1 MLTHK
6 KFLALYMGFLVL
18 LCSSV
23 NGQIIRPYTPIFSQ
37 NIKGATAIFG
47 NTSMQII
54 DNSTANLQKMNES
67 GDAGNGVGGIG
78 FSQFGNDEENM
89 QPVITDFQL
98 PILNIISAAEKW
110 NYNNPNS
117 NLGTGWHTNIN
128 STSNWVNSNG
138 SFGYGTIQNTTIPNA
153 KTNYFFKS
161 VIIATPNLYST
172 FDFSLS
178 YDDGAVVYVNGVE
191 VKRLNMPLGVID
203 YNTAALATNF
213 SFWENFSIPSSYFQ
227 QGANTIAVEIHQV
240 TANSNTCFFDMKLAA
255 TPAYTSNSSTANLVL
270 PAGTN
275 TIKFARLYWGG
286 KIANSTL
293 TSVPDTLKKIK
304 IRKGTAGVYTNLI
317 SVNNSDTYLI
327 NGSTTAYQ
335 SYVDVTNF
343 IQINGTGNYTI
354 AEVPMIEGSAGF
366 GGNYAGWC
374 IVVAYENTLLPL
386 NSIRIYDGFSQIYNN
401 GNFASQTINLSGL
414 NIPSNPLSTNDA
426 VLSTM
431 AWEGDANIS
440 ASTTSPGGDYLKIN
454 GITVHNATNPATN
467 FFNGSISKNGFYT
480 NSKNPDFTNQMGIDI
495 DEIEIGQGFGILPN
509 ATNLQ
514 LEFGTEADKYFP
526 GMFAFSV
533 KMKNPVISISK
544 KVSDANG
551 DGILQNNELLTY
563 TLSGNNAGPGA
574 VYNTMIIDTLP
585 MNVSYVPNSM
595 RIMQAP
601 GIINQTIQTDA
612 YGDDFAYVDNKTGKT
627 YIKFLLGKNASFS
640 EGGILDSGAYY
651 QVTFNVRVNN
661 GVETVRNK
669 ADIFAQSQNGEALS
683 AESSVI
689 IGSAGGPL
697 AVKLLSFS
705 GTLKN
710 NFSTL
715 IWVTESEL
723 NNDYFDV
730 ERSDDGV
737 SFYKRGSVKG
747 SGTSAITKRYQF
759 DDNLN
764 TNSPVVYY
772 RLRIVDL
779 DGKVSYSK
787 IIALRL
793 KGIAND
799 QFSVYPN
806 PFMDN
811 LKISFN
817 VSEDANAQY
826 RIISFDGKEMIVRK
840 VFLQKGTNIVVA
852 KDLSRLAS
860 GNYILEI
867 NTGTEKYIKKI
878 IKK

>member
-1 MLTHK
+1 M
-6 KFLALYMGFLVL
+6 
-18 LCSSV
+18 
-23 NGQIIRPYTPIFSQ
+23 
-37 NIKGATAIFG
+37 
-47 NTSMQII
+47 
-54 DNSTANLQKMNES
+54 
-67 GDAGNGVGGIG
+67 
-78 FSQFGNDEENM
+78 
-89 QPVITDFQL
+89 
-98 PILNIISAAEKW
+98 
-110 NYNNPNS
+110 
-117 NLGTGWHTNIN
+117 
-128 STSNWVNSNG
+128 
-138 SFGYGTIQNTTIPNA
+138 
-153 KTNYFFKS
+153 
-161 VIIATPNLYST
+161 
-172 FDFSLS
+172 
-178 YDDGAVVYVNGVE
+178 
-191 VKRLNMPLGVID
+191 
-203 YNTAALATNF
+203 
-213 SFWENFSIPSSYFQ
+213 
-227 QGANTIAVEIHQV
+227 
-240 TANSNTCFFDMKLAA
+240 
-255 TPAYTSNSSTANLVL
+255 
-270 PAGTN
+270 
-275 TIKFARLYWGG
+275 
-286 KIANSTL
+286 
-293 TSVPDTLKKIK
+293 
-304 IRKGTAGVYTNLI
+304 
-317 SVNNSDTYLI
+317 
-327 NGSTTAYQ
+327 
-335 SYVDVTNF
+335 
-343 IQINGTGNYTI
+343 
-354 AEVPMIEGSAGF
+354 
-366 GGNYAGWC
+366 
-374 IVVAYENTLLPL
+374 
-386 NSIRIYDGFSQIYNN
+386 
-401 GNFASQTINLSGL
+401 
-414 NIPSNPLSTNDA
+414 
-426 VLSTM
+426 
-431 AWEGDANIS
+431 
-440 ASTTSPGGDYLKIN
+440 
-454 GITVHNATNPATN
+454 
-467 FFNGSISKNGFYT
+467 
-480 NSKNPDFTNQMGIDI
+480 
-495 DEIEIGQGFGILPN
+495 
-509 ATNLQ
+509 
-514 LEFGTEADKYFP
+514 
-526 GMFAFSV
+526 
-533 KMKNPVISISK
+533 
-544 KVSDANG
+544 
-551 DGILQNNELLTY
+551 
-563 TLSGNNAGPGA
+563 
-574 VYNTMIIDTLP
+574 
-585 MNVSYVPNSM
+585 
-595 RIMQAP
+595 
-601 GIINQTIQTDA
+601 
-612 YGDDFAYVDNKTGKT
+612 
-627 YIKFLLGKNASFS
+627 GKNASFS

-747 SGTSAITKRYQF
+747 WGTTAITKRYQF

-811 LKISFN
+811 LKISFY